1 MTEFEAVMAAAFDD
15 CYVLG
20 DRTEVHVYP
29 TVPTRSGD
37 LCRCGQETFEE
48 LDE

>member
-20 DRTEVHVYP
+20 DGTEVHVYL
-29 TVPTRSGD
+29 TAPTRSGD
-37 LCRCGQETFEE
+37 LCCCGRETFEE
-48 LDE
+48 QDE